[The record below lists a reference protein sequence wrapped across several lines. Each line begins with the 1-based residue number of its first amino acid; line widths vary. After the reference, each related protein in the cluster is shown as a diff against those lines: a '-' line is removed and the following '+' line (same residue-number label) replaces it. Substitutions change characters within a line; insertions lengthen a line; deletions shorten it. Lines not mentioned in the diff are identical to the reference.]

1 MRPRSAVRSQV
12 ALLLVAAIACGGPEA
27 APPAL
32 PPAAAPEPW
41 PELVPPG
48 SRVRVRAPAAER
60 VRHSLRYRAGALE
73 LRFADATV
81 EPGGERAVAEA
92 YLAHLAQQARGAEI
106 THRPFALDG
115 AEGVDVTVS
124 GVPVVRAILLW
135 RDGAVGRVELRHAP
149 EDAGAAARVID
160 SLAFDA
166 VAALDPRAALDLD
179 ADPIEDLPL
188 LRVSTEQLVFRE
200 GGVPSPFAGE
210 RAALDVAW
218 ADHEGRTPTELEQGR
233 LLGTRF
239 HGLPLE
245 DTRLARF
252 EGEGRPG
259 FALRSVATIEGREL
273 ALLGAYLEVDGGAL
287 LVRASVPRARE
298 AEWSARFWAL
308 VRSLRVR

>member
-1 MRPRSAVRSQV
+1 MRPPSVVRSQV
-12 ALLLVAAIACGGPEA
+12 VLLLATAIACGGA
-27 APPAL
+27 T
-32 PPAAAPEPW
+32 PEPEVVLPAPDPW
-41 PELVPPG
+41 VELAPPG
-48 SRVRVRAPAAER
+48 SRLRVHAPAAER
-60 VRHSLRYRAGALE
+60 VRHSLRYHAGALE

-81 EPGGERAVAEA
+81 EPGGEREVAEA
-92 YLAHLAQQARGAEI
+92 YLTHLASQAGGAEI

-115 AEGVDVTVS
+115 AEGVDVTMAS
-124 GVPVVRAILLW
+124 APVVRAILLW
-135 RDGAVGRVELRHAP
+135 RDGAVGRLEVRHAP

-166 VAALDPRAALDLD
+166 SAALDPRAALALD
-179 ADPIEDLPL
+179 ADPVEDLPL

-200 GGVPSPFAGE
+200 GGVPSPFAAE

-252 EGEGRPG
+252 EGEGLPG
-259 FALRSVATIEGREL
+259 FALRSVARIEGREL

-298 AEWSARFWAL
+298 AEWSPRFWAL